1 MHITL
6 DLYTFVR
13 MTVHVISAL
22 INHSLHWV
30 LIGVVK
36 KITFHPVQA
45 TPLWK
50 VQDQLSSIGELG
62 S

>member
-1 MHITL
+1 MRIIAHLCIS
-6 DLYTFVR
+6 VH
-13 MTVHVISAL
+13 MTTHVLSAL
-22 INHSLHWV
+22 INHSFHWV
-30 LIGVVK
+30 LMAVVK
-36 KITFHPVQA
+36 KITFHPFQA